1 MRPEKEAIVKEIA
14 DAVSG
19 SEYLLLADFSGMKV
33 TNFQD
38 LREKLAATSSSL
50 QVVKNT
56 YLGVALGEER
66 AAQLESLL
74 TGKTAMV
81 TGTGDVTAVAK
92 VLGAFIK
99 ANKMPVLKG
108 GSLNT
113 QLLTPADID
122 AMAKVP
128 PREVLL
134 GQLVGTVQAPM
145 TQLVGVMN
153 AKVSSLLYV
162 LTAIEEKKKNAA

>member
-1 MRPEKEAIVKEIA
+1 MRPEKIAIVSEIA

-33 TNFQD
+33 SSFTA
-38 LREKLAATSSSL
+38 LRLKLAESSSSL

-56 YLGVALGEER
+56 YLGVVLGEER
-66 AAQLESLL
+66 RRKLESVL

-81 TGTGDVTAVAK
+81 TGKGDVTAVAK
-92 VLGAFIK
+92 VLTAFIK
-99 ANKMPVLKG
+99 EHKMPVLKG

-113 QLLTPADID
+113 QLLTAADIE
-122 AMAKVP
+122 AMATVP

-162 LTAIEEKKKNAA
+162 LAAIEDKKKNAA

>member
-14 DAVSG
+14 EAVSG

-33 TNFQD
+33 STFTG
-38 LREKLAATSSSL
+38 LREKLAEADAHLT
-50 QVVKNT
+50 VVKNT
-56 YLGVALGEER
+56 YLGVVLGEER
-66 AAQLESLL
+66 RAKLASVL

-92 VLGAFIK
+92 VLAAYIK
-99 ANKMPVLKG
+99 ENKMPVLKG

-113 QLLTPADID
+113 QLLTPADIE
-122 AMAKVP
+122 AMATVP
-128 PREVLL
+128 SRDVLL

>member
-1 MRPEKEAIVKEIA
+1 MRPEKEAIVREITE
-14 DAVSG
+14 AVSG

-33 TNFQD
+33 SNMTG
-38 LREKLAATSSSL
+38 LRTKLAEAGSRL

-56 YLGVALGEER
+56 YLGVALGDAR
-66 AAQLESLL
+66 RQQLEPVL

-92 VLGAFIK
+92 VLAAYIK
-99 ANKMPVLKG
+99 ENKMPVLKG

-113 QLLTPADID
+113 QLLTAADIE
-122 AMAKVP
+122 AMATVP

-153 AKVSSLLYV
+153 AKVSSLVYV
-162 LTAIEEKKKNAA
+162 LAAIEEKKKNAA